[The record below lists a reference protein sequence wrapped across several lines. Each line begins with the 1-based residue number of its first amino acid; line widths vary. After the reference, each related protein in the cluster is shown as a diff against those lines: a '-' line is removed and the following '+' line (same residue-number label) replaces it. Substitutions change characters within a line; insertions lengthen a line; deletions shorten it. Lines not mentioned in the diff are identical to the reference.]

1 MRVLRGVF
9 PVVLILGGALASDAQ
24 TRYRFTDPIAVPAAS
39 AVSDSALFYPSG
51 VVVDA
56 AGVIWIADT
65 VHHVIRVLDRDGTTR
80 IVAGEAGVP
89 GAADGPAREARFRY
103 PQGMAADT
111 SGNIYIADSGN
122 GTIRVLTRAGRV
134 ETFAGAAG
142 DLGTDNG
149 DRLLRARFIVPIDVA
164 WDITGTLYVSD
175 HSSHT
180 IRAISSDR
188 NVTTIAGVAGTVGSG
203 DGFRDRARFHAPAGI
218 ALDPAGNLWIAD
230 SGSHTI
236 RMMTGDG
243 FVTTI
248 AGVPGSTGFADGALT
263 EAKFSQPRGIALGA
277 DGSIFVS
284 DTKNHTIRRILG
296 DSVETVAGT
305 AGIAGY
311 ANGAGEAVRFDN
323 PIAIA
328 VGADGTLWVADM
340 MNHTIRSGNEDG
352 FGNGRRRAVRR

>member
-1 MRVLRGVF
+1 MRVLRSVF
-9 PVVLILGGALASDAQ
+9 LVGLVVGSALAAEAQ
-24 TRYRFTDPIAVPAAS
+24 TLYRFTDPVAVSAAS
-39 AVSDSALFYPSG
+39 AVADPSLFYPSG
-51 VVVDA
+51 VAVDS
-56 AGVIWIADT
+56 AGVVWIADT
-65 VHHVIRVLDRDGTTR
+65 VNHVIRVLDGDGTTR

-89 GAADGPAREARFRY
+89 GASDGPAREARFRY
-103 PQGMAADT
+103 PQGLAADS

-122 GTIRVLTRAGRV
+122 GTIRVLTTAGRV
-134 ETFAGAAG
+134 ETYAGAAG

-149 DRLLRARFIVPIDVA
+149 DRLVRARFVVPIDVA

-175 HSSHT
+175 HASHT
-180 IRAISSDR
+180 IRAIASDG

-230 SGSHTI
+230 SGSHAV

-248 AGVPGSTGFADGALT
+248 AGVSVSAGDADGSLT
-263 EAKFSQPRGIALGA
+263 EARFSQPRGIAIAA
-277 DGSIFVS
+277 DGTIFVS
-284 DTKNHTIRRILG
+284 DTKNHTIRRISG
-296 DSVETVAGT
+296 EIVETVAGT

-328 VGADGTLWVADM
+328 VGPDGTLWVADM

-352 FGNGRRRAVRR
+352 FGSGRRRAVRR